1 MQFDNQ
7 SEDRFM
13 TTQELM
19 KFLGLSR
26 TKIWS
31 LINSEGL
38 PAFKLGGDY
47 RYRMSEIVQWMEN
60 YRIKELEKKQSK
72 EN

>member
-1 MQFDNQ
+1 MSPENQ
-7 SEDRFM
+7 AEDHFM

-38 PAFKLGGDY
+38 PAFKVGGDY

-60 YRIKELEKKQSK
+60 YLVK
-72 EN
+72 

>member
-1 MQFDNQ
+1 MPAENQ
-7 SEDRFM
+7 PEDHFM

-38 PAFKLGGDY
+38 PAFKVGGDY
-47 RYRMSEIVQWMEN
+47 RYRMSEVVQWMEN
-60 YRIKELEKKQSK
+60 YRVKEMEKKQSPEK
-72 EN
+72 

>member
-1 MQFDNQ
+1 MPFDNQ

-47 RYRMSEIVQWMEN
+47 RFRMSEVVQWMEN
-60 YRIKELEKKQSK
+60 YRIKESGK
-72 EN
+72 NN

>member
-1 MQFDNQ
+1 MQSENQ
-7 SEDRFM
+7 SEDRYM

-47 RYRMSEIVQWMEN
+47 RYRMSEVVQWMEN
-60 YRIKELEKKQSK
+60 YRIKEMGK
-72 EN
+72 NN

>member
-1 MQFDNQ
+1 MPPENPAD
-7 SEDRFM
+7 DYFM

-38 PAFKLGGDY
+38 PAFKVGGDY

-60 YRIKELEKKQSK
+60 YRVKELEKKQSK
-72 EN
+72 GK

>member
-1 MQFDNQ
+1 MQSENQ
-7 SEDRFM
+7 SEDRYM

-47 RYRMSEIVQWMEN
+47 RFF
-60 YRIKELEKKQSK
+60 
-72 EN
+72 